1 MISTC
6 SMGNFFLETRGV
18 NKVSCRRGDLDF
30 TLQEGLTVPFPTPHA
45 QVCLCECYPMQ
56 SIRRIPQQQVRLQ
69 YLFLRRSRKAGLS
82 CFCAVL
88 QSFSGGVQKVFG
100 HVLRS
105 QQLSAQRHLISF
117 GGKNH
122 HLSSAKCLNKTTWR
136 NPFPVQKHFGKQHE
150 VSFKAAAGNL

>member
-88 QSFSGGVQKVFG
+88 QSSSGGIQKVFG
-100 HVLRS
+100 HVLHS
-105 QQLSAQRHLISF
+105 QQSICTKTLAQFWRKKPPPFLRQML
-117 GGKNH
+117 KYAYLKEP
-122 HLSSAKCLNKTTWR
+122 LSSPETFW
-136 NPFPVQKHFGKQHE
+136 
-150 VSFKAAAGNL
+150 KAT